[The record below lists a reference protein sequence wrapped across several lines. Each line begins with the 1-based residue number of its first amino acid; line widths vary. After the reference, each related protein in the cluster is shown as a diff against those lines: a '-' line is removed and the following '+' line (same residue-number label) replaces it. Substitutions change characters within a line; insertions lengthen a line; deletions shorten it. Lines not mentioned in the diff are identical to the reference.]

1 MSSTSDD
8 ASRNSILGALEL
20 RVKQLE
26 HQYQAVLDAAVDA
39 VIVIDSLGII
49 EMVNHAGERL
59 FGYREEE
66 LIGRNVNVLMPEP
79 YRTQHDGYL
88 QRYLATREPHIIGIG
103 REVQARCSDGSI
115 FSADLAV
122 GLIQGSQPQ
131 RFVGFIRDITK
142 SKEAQEALLRSES
155 ELNTAQEMANIGNY
169 VIHHNGIGADYRSPQ
184 FWRILGLEPRE
195 LPEGVLTLLASA
207 IESTD
212 RDVFASAL
220 AALEQDATSF
230 DITYRIVRP
239 DGSLRFIHHIAQ
251 VHRDSERIVRHSG
264 TLHDITDRQR
274 AADEAREMQERL
286 THFGRISTMGE
297 MAAGIAHEINQP
309 LTAIATYAQGCQ
321 RMLANLQSADTDDLA
336 FGLQQIESQA
346 LRAGEVIRRLRSFV
360 KNREVRR
367 EPLHPNQLLDDL
379 LMLAQTDTRHHNV
392 RIRIEPGDDLP
403 QVQADPVQIQQV
415 ILNLVR
421 NSIDAMLEM
430 PQERREIVLSTR
442 LNEDNDVEF
451 MVSDRGSGLS
461 DAAKKKLFDPF
472 FTTKS
477 NGTGLGLAI
486 SFSIVR
492 AHGGKVWYRPNADGG
507 ASFYFSLPSVSA
519 NL

>member
-8 ASRNSILGALEL
+8 TSRNSILSALEL

-88 QRYLATREPHIIGIG
+88 KRYLATREPHIIGIG
-103 REVQARCSDGSI
+103 REVQARCSNGSV

-131 RFVGFIRDITK
+131 RFVGFIRDITQ
-142 SKEAQEALLRSES
+142 SKEAQVALLRSES
-155 ELNTAQEMANIGNY
+155 ELNTAQALANIGNY
-169 VIHHNGIGADYRSPQ
+169 VIHYDGFGDDYRSPQ
-184 FWRILGLEPRE
+184 FWRIVGLEQRE
-195 LPEGVLTLLASA
+195 LPEGVLALLDSVIDAN
-207 IESTD
+207 D
-212 RDVFASAL
+212 REIFAAAL
-220 AALEQDATSF
+220 ATFEQGAHTF

-239 DGSLRFIHHIAQ
+239 DASVRYIHHIAQ
-251 VHRDSERIVRHSG
+251 VQREHGRIVRHSG

-321 RMLANLQSADTDDLA
+321 RMLAHVQAADTDDLA

-392 RIRIEPGDDLP
+392 RIRIEPADELP

-421 NSIDAMLEM
+421 NSIDAMIDV
-430 PQERREIVLSTR
+430 PQERREIVLRTR
-442 LNEDNDVEF
+442 LSEEGDVEF
-451 MVSDRGSGLS
+451 MVSDRGPGLS
-461 DAAKKKLFDPF
+461 DAAKQKLFDPF

-477 NGTGLGLAI
+477 SGTGLGLAI
-486 SFSIVR
+486 SMSIVR

-507 ASFYFSLPSVSA
+507 ASFYFSLPSAST
-519 NL
+519 NS

>member
-1 MSSTSDD
+1 MNSTSDD
-8 ASRNSILGALEL
+8 ASRNSILSALEL

-66 LIGRNVNVLMPEP
+66 LLGRNVNVLMPEP

-88 QRYLATREPHIIGIG
+88 KRYLATREPHIIGIG
-103 REVQARCSDGSI
+103 REVQARRSDGSI
-115 FSADLAV
+115 FAADLAV

-131 RFVGFIRDITK
+131 RFVGFIRDITQR
-142 SKEAQEALLRSES
+142 KEAQEALLRSES

-169 VIHHNGIGADYRSPQ
+169 VIPYGGLGDDYLSPQ

-195 LPEGVLTLLASA
+195 LPKGVLPLLASV

-212 RDVFASAL
+212 RDLFANAL
-220 AALEQDATSF
+220 ATLENGALSF

-239 DGSLRFIHHIAQ
+239 DGSMRFIHHIAQ
-251 VHRDSERIVRHSG
+251 VHRESERIVRHSG

-274 AADEAREMQERL
+274 AADETRDMQERL

-309 LTAIATYAQGCQ
+309 LTAIATYAQGCL
-321 RMLANLQSADTDDLA
+321 RMMSNPGALDTDELSI
-336 FGLQQIESQA
+336 GLKQIEGQA

-360 KNREVRR
+360 KNKEVRR
-367 EPLHPNQLLDDL
+367 EPVDPNQLLDDL

-392 RIRIEPGDDLP
+392 RIRIEAGEDLP
-403 QVQADPVQIQQV
+403 QVQADPVQMQQV

-421 NSIDAMLEM
+421 NSIDAMLDM
-430 PQERREIVLSTR
+430 PQERREIVLRTR
-442 LNEDNDVEF
+442 LNEEGDVEF
-451 MVSDRGSGLS
+451 MVADRGPGLS
-461 DAAKKKLFDPF
+461 DAAKQKLFDPF

-477 NGTGLGLAI
+477 GGTGLGLAI
-486 SFSIVR
+486 SMSIVR
-492 AHGGKVWYRPNADGG
+492 AHGGKVWYRPNAGGG
-507 ASFYFSLPSVSA
+507 ACFYFSLPSASTK
-519 NL
+519 